1 MRVGVDVGGTNTDA
15 VLMDGTRLVA
25 QAKVPTTSDVTSGIL
40 AALEELLRRRTQGA
54 TVDAV
59 MLGTTHFTNALL
71 EHKDLTPTAVIRLA
85 LPVTE
90 LLPPLLDW
98 PDPLREAICG
108 LTYMVHGGH
117 EVDGREV
124 SSLNAAEVR
133 EAARDMRRKG
143 VEAVAICGLFSPV
156 NTAHEEEAAPM
167 VREEAPGLR
176 DHPVPRDRPRGY
188 PGAGKR
194 LRPQRLLDGARGEDH
209 RGHPRGHQGPG
220 L

>member
-85 LPVTE
+85 LPATE
-90 LLPPLLDW
+90 LLDW
-98 PDPLREAICG
+98 PDPLREAIGG

-143 VEAVAICGLFSPV
+143 MEAVAICGLFSPV
-156 NTAHEEEAAPM
+156 N
-167 VREEAPGLR
+167 
-176 DHPVPRDRPRGY
+176 
-188 PGAGKR
+188 
-194 LRPQRLLDGARGEDH
+194 
-209 RGHPRGHQGPG
+209 
-220 L
+220 